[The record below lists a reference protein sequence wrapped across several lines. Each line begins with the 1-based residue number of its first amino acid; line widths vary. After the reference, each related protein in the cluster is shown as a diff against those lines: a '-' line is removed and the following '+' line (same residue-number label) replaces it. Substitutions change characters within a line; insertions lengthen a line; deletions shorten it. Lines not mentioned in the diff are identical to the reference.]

1 MPCFLKVMY
10 KSHIGSIVIVSS
22 QFVEF
27 VEGSCLCTSRWMA
40 FSDVGD
46 GNLVKHWLSE
56 GVVNLR

>member
-27 VEGSCLCTSRWMA
+27 VERSCLCTSRWMA

-46 GNLVKHWLSE
+46 GNLVGHWLSE

>member
-1 MPCFLKVMY
+1 MY
-10 KSHIGSIVIVSS
+10 KSHIGSIVIVPS

-46 GNLVKHWLSE
+46 GNIAGHWLSE